1 MTKKRFHCQDCGHE
15 FGYKDVIKTS
25 FSELFI
31 ERPCALPPWYFYNR
45 CPKCYS
51 KNTIKLNNK

>member
-25 FSELFI
+25 FTELFI

-51 KNTIKLNNK
+51 KNIVKL